1 MAEVGVCEDEAG
13 GGRVL
18 DSRPDKLLDREL
30 WASCR
35 GLDACPEFLLPPKAV
50 EIFPEVLQSPKLS
63 LFQPLEGKTF
73 LALSKSSEFDFVEDK
88 FIRFVRTSEEERV
101 WVSEGA
107 DVLVEVCEGLKEIFE
122 SSVFLELVS
131 VCLFAGS
138 LSMAGVVVERGL
150 DDLRVSELTVRARD
164 GNAPPEVLKFGP
176 SAVLPFV
183 EHAGGVHCLVVTDPE
198 EGLVEKPTLL
208 GSVLVVDFENV
219 GKDFEDGEV
228 EEEAREEKEEEEDE
242 SEEST
247 SSSSTTSPSSPL
259 WGITVRFLKN
269 QKTVFFIN
277 EKQKRIGI
285 FTLGT
290 CCPS

>member
-1 MAEVGVCEDEAG
+1 MVLAEVGVSEDEAG
-13 GGRVL
+13 GGLVL

-35 GLDACPEFLLPPKAV
+35 GLDACPEFLLPPRA

-63 LFQPLEGKTF
+63 LFQLEGKTF

-122 SSVFLELVS
+122 SSVFLDLVS
-131 VCLFAGS
+131 VCLFVGS

-208 GSVLVVDFENV
+208 GSVLVVDFEKV

-259 WGITVRFLKN
+259 WCITVRFLKN
-269 QKTVFFIN
+269 QKSGIFMN

>member
-1 MAEVGVCEDEAG
+1 MVLAEVGVSEDEAG

-35 GLDACPEFLLPPKAV
+35 GLDACPEFLLPPRA

-63 LFQPLEGKTF
+63 LFQLEGKTF

-101 WVSEGA
+101 WVSEGAA

-198 EGLVEKPTLL
+198 EEGLVEKPTLL
-208 GSVLVVDFENV
+208 GSGLVVDFENV

-228 EEEAREEKEEEEDE
+228 EEEGREEKEEEEDE

-259 WGITVRFLKN
+259 WCITVRF
-269 QKTVFFIN
+269 FFKI
-277 EKQKRIGI
+277 KSQGS
-285 FTLGT
+285 L
-290 CCPS
+290 

>member
-1 MAEVGVCEDEAG
+1 M
-13 GGRVL
+13 
-18 DSRPDKLLDREL
+18 
-30 WASCR
+30 
-35 GLDACPEFLLPPKAV
+35 PPKA

-63 LFQPLEGKTF
+63 LFQLEGKTV
-73 LALSKSSEFDFVEDK
+73 LALSKSSEFDFVEDR

-269 QKTVFFIN
+269 QKSGIFTKD
-277 EKQKRIGI
+277 KQKRLGI

>member
-1 MAEVGVCEDEAG
+1 MVLAEVGVSEDEEG

-35 GLDACPEFLLPPKAV
+35 GLDACPEFLLPPRA

-63 LFQPLEGKTF
+63 LFQLEGKTF

-131 VCLFAGS
+131 VCLFVGS
-138 LSMAGVVVERGL
+138 LSMACVAVERGL
-150 DDLRVSELTVRARD
+150 DDLRVSELTVRALD

-183 EHAGGVHCLVVTDPE
+183 EHAGGVHCLVVADPE

-208 GSVLVVDFENV
+208 GSVLAVDFENV

-228 EEEAREEKEEEEDE
+228 EEEAREEREEEQDE
-242 SEEST
+242 SEDST

-259 WGITVRFLKN
+259 WAITVRFLKH
-269 QKTVFFIN
+269 QKS
-277 EKQKRIGI
+277 GI
-285 FTLGT
+285 
-290 CCPS
+290 

>member
-1 MAEVGVCEDEAG
+1 MAEVGVSEDEAG
-13 GGRVL
+13 GGLVL

-30 WASCR
+30 WATCR
-35 GLDACPEFLLPPKAV
+35 GLDACPEFLLPPEA

-63 LFQPLEGKTF
+63 LFQLEGKTV
-73 LALSKSSEFDFVEDK
+73 LALSKSSEFDFVEDR

-259 WGITVRFLKN
+259 GYMLPFLALSKEN
-269 QKTVFFIN
+269 VSL
-277 EKQKRIGI
+277 KRLSSRG
-285 FTLGT
+285 FCG
-290 CCPS
+290 

>member
-1 MAEVGVCEDEAG
+1 MVLAEVGVSEDEAG

-35 GLDACPEFLLPPKAV
+35 GLDACPEFLLPPRA

-88 FIRFVRTSEEERV
+88 FIRFVRTSEEEKV

-107 DVLVEVCEGLKEIFE
+107 DVLVKVCEGLKEIFE
-122 SSVFLELVS
+122 SSVFLELAS
-131 VCLFAGS
+131 VCLFVGS

-198 EGLVEKPTLL
+198 EKPTLL
-208 GSVLVVDFENV
+208 GSVLVVAFENV

-242 SEEST
+242 SEESN

-259 WGITVRFLKN
+259 
-269 QKTVFFIN
+269 
-277 EKQKRIGI
+277 
-285 FTLGT
+285 
-290 CCPS
+290 

>member
-35 GLDACPEFLLPPKAV
+35 GLDACPEFLLPPRAV

-107 DVLVEVCEGLKEIFE
+107 DVLVEVCEGLNEIFE
-122 SSVFLELVS
+122 SSVFLELAS

-138 LSMAGVVVERGL
+138 LSMAGAVVERGL

-164 GNAPPEVLKFGP
+164 GNAPPEVLKFGL

-198 EGLVEKPTLL
+198 EAGLVEKPTLL
-208 GSVLVVDFENV
+208 GRVLVVDFENV

-228 EEEAREEKEEEEDE
+228 DEEAREEKEEDEDE
-242 SEEST
+242 SEESN

-259 WGITVRFLKN
+259 MWCITVRFVKH
-269 QKTVFFIN
+269 K
-277 EKQKRIGI
+277 
-285 FTLGT
+285 
-290 CCPS
+290 

>member
-35 GLDACPEFLLPPKAV
+35 GLDACPEFLLPPRAV

-63 LFQPLEGKTF
+63 LFQLEGKTF

-150 DDLRVSELTVRARD
+150 DDLRVSELTVRALD
-164 GNAPPEVLKFGP
+164 GNAPPEVLKFGL

-183 EHAGGVHCLVVTDPE
+183 EHAGGVHCLVVPDPE

-208 GSVLVVDFENV
+208 GGVLVVDFENV

-242 SEEST
+242 SEESN

-259 WGITVRFLKN
+259 
-269 QKTVFFIN
+269 
-277 EKQKRIGI
+277 
-285 FTLGT
+285 
-290 CCPS
+290 

>member
-1 MAEVGVCEDEAG
+1 MVLAEVGVSEDEAG
-13 GGRVL
+13 GGLVL

-35 GLDACPEFLLPPKAV
+35 GLDACPEFLLPPRAV

-63 LFQPLEGKTF
+63 LFQLEGKTF

-88 FIRFVRTSEEERV
+88 FIRFVRTSEEEKV

-198 EGLVEKPTLL
+198 EEGLVEKPTLL

-242 SEEST
+242 SEESN

-259 WGITVRFLKN
+259 WCITVRFFLKIKS
-269 QKTVFFIN
+269 Q
-277 EKQKRIGI
+277 RS
-285 FTLGT
+285 L
-290 CCPS
+290 

>member
-35 GLDACPEFLLPPKAV
+35 GLDACPEFLLPPRA

-63 LFQPLEGKTF
+63 LFQLEGKTF

-150 DDLRVSELTVRARD
+150 DDLRVSELTVRALD
-164 GNAPPEVLKFGP
+164 GNAPPEVLKFGL

-242 SEEST
+242 SEESN

-259 WGITVRFLKN
+259 GYMLPFLALSKEN
-269 QKTVFFIN
+269 VSL
-277 EKQKRIGI
+277 KRLSSRG
-285 FTLGT
+285 FCG
-290 CCPS
+290 